1 MLKNATRTQALEAL
15 LERVVPASPESLS
28 PHRAVGRVLAEDAHA
43 ARPVPDS
50 PRSSRDGYALDS
62 SETVGATPQNPA
74 ELQISGV
81 SAPDA
86 PVAVL
91 QEGHAMRILTGGP
104 LAVGADAVLMDEE
117 AQVTENTL
125 AVTAETE
132 AGQYVFPAGHDLPQG
147 HPVGLRG
154 ETVTP
159 AMAAVMTRSFVPS
172 VTAHPP
178 PRVAIYALGDEL
190 VRADQT
196 PGAGA
201 FRSDNLI
208 LASELLRRAGAEIRT
223 ADTVRDTPRDMRR
236 THAGFHDAQL
246 VITMGGT
253 GRGDRDLA
261 RKSAREAGFEILVDR
276 LALRPGRTMFAAT
289 RADCLLLGFPGPP
302 HAVSPLLHAFALPLV
317 RALSGRPV
325 SGERKA
331 ELLQPLHVRKGS
343 EWLAPCTLEMQDNRL
358 CARPLPEGLPPL
370 AEIARLDTYLAVPG
384 GAELRKNEIITVLPG
399 PEFS

>member
-15 LERVVPASPESLS
+15 LGRTVPAPPELVP
-28 PHRAVGRVLAEDAHA
+28 PHRAVGRVLAGDTRA

-50 PRSSRDGYALDS
+50 PRSSRDGYALCS
-62 SETVGATPQNPA
+62 AETLGAAPECPA
-74 ELQISGV
+74 EFRISGV

-86 PVAVL
+86 PEAVL

-104 LAVGADAVLMDEE
+104 LPSGADAVLMDEDARVDE
-117 AQVTENTL
+117 DTL
-125 AVTAETE
+125 AVCAETE

-147 HPVGLRG
+147 HPVAFRG

-159 AMAAVMTRSFVPS
+159 AMAAVMTRSFVPTVS
-172 VTAHPP
+172 VHPK

-196 PGAGA
+196 PTAGA

-261 RKSAREAGFEILVDR
+261 RKSAREAGFEIVVDR
-276 LALRPGRTMFAAT
+276 LDLRPGRTMFAAA

-317 RALSGRPV
+317 RALSGRPKPD
-325 SGERKA
+325 ERKVK
-331 ELLQPLHVRKGS
+331 LLQPLHVRKGS
-343 EWLAPCTLEMQDNRL
+343 EWLAPCTLEMHGSHL
-358 CARPLPEGLPPL
+358 CARPLPEGVPAL
-370 AEIARLDTYLAVPG
+370 AEIARLDAYLAVPG
-384 GAELRKNEIITVLPG
+384 GTELKKNDIITALPS
-399 PEFS
+399 PESC